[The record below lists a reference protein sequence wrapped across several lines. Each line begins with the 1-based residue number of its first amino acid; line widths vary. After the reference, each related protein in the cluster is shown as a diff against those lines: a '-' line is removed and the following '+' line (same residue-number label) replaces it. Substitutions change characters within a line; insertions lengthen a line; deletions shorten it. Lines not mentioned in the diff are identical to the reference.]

1 MNKSFAIVLITVTLF
16 IGFMLGFSIPP
27 YIHAGVFSE
36 REEKGVAIEVDEN
49 IEQFYEDLYKDAEE
63 EDE

>member
-1 MNKSFAIVLITVTLF
+1 MNKNFLIVVLTVALF
-16 IGFMLGFSIPP
+16 IGFMLGYSIPP

-36 REEKGVAIEVDEN
+36 REQKGVEIQVDEN

-63 EDE
+63 DE

>member
-1 MNKSFAIVLITVTLF
+1 MNKNFAIAVVAVTLF
-16 IGFMLGFSIPP
+16 LGFMLGYSIPP

-49 IEQFYEDLYKDAEE
+49 IEQFYENLYSE
-63 EDE
+63 EDEE